1 METEFIYRDLS
12 VDFSLRFG
20 VADYPDAGE
29 DSSTLFRHADQAL
42 HSARRTRSQIH
53 IFSPATDQIDPE
65 RLSLM
70 GDMLR
75 GLENGQIKL
84 VYQPKADL
92 HSDSINRVE
101 ALIRWTHPLR
111 GAVFPDEFIP
121 LAEQTGHVRALT
133 QWVLD
138 QSIAQMASWQS
149 KGMEI
154 GVGADLSTL
163 DLMNPEL
170 PDMVL
175 RLLSDYRVN
184 PRWLTLEVTES
195 AVMDD
200 PDTGLETLQHLAS
213 MGLNLAIDDY
223 GTGYSSMSYL
233 KKLPVREIKID
244 KSFVMNLKANDDD
257 EILVRSTI
265 DLGHN
270 LGLKVTAEGV
280 EDLESYRKLKQHGC
294 DMAQGYFIARPISA
308 HDVEQTVSEEYLK
321 ALIA

>member
-1 METEFIYRDLS
+1 
-12 VDFSLRFG
+12 
-20 VADYPDAGE
+20 
-29 DSSTLFRHADQAL
+29 
-42 HSARRTRSQIH
+42 
-53 IFSPATDQIDPE
+53 
-65 RLSLM
+65 M